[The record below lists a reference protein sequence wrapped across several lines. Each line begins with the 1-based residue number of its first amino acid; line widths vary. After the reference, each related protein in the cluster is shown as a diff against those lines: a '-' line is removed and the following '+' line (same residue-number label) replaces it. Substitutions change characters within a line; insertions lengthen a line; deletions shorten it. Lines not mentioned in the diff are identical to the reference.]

1 MQIWGAS
8 NPVQY
13 EQQRTDETNK
23 AGDVLDKHDF
33 LRLLTT
39 QLRYQDPM
47 NPIEDQDFIAQMAQF
62 TSLEQ
67 MQNLTD
73 QMAAFIQHQN
83 ANFVTTQ
90 AASLVGKKVTVFDEE
105 TEETVTG
112 IVETVRFDLGEP
124 ILTVDDTSFK
134 LGDVYEIHT

>member
-1 MQIWGAS
+1 MKIWGAA

-13 EQQRTDETNK
+13 EERRNVDKHQ
-23 AGDVLDKHDF
+23 AGDILDKHDF

-73 QMAAFIQHQN
+73 QMTSFIQQQN
-83 ANFVTTQ
+83 FNFVTTQ
-90 AASLVGKKVTVFDEE
+90 AASLVGKKVTVFDNE
-105 TEETVTG
+105 TEESITG
-112 IVETVRFDLGEP
+112 IVESVRFDLGEP
-124 ILTVDDTSFK
+124 ILTVEDKHFT
-134 LGDVYEIHT
+134 LGDVFEIHT